1 MNNERKKYF
10 KKKYIFAGLVIFL
23 AVIITILM
31 SNPLRWSG
39 SIIKRRLLKE
49 TPICTNMNS
58 AIETLKSNDNYEI
71 MFISYENG
79 FGMSKSEPI
88 DAAVSYGQEEIG
100 KKSIKVYLGEYRA
113 IFCVDVIA
121 YYGFDEKNEL
131 IAIEVTKEY
140 EAI

>member
-1 MNNERKKYF
+1 ML
-10 KKKYIFAGLVIFL
+10 KKKYKLLGLFIVFV
-23 AVIITILM
+23 VIIIVIV
-31 SNPLRWSG
+31 SNPLLCSE
-39 SIIKRRLLKE
+39 SIIRRKLLKE
-49 TPICTNMNS
+49 TPIGINMDNV
-58 AIETLKSNDNYEI
+58 IETLKSNENYEI

-100 KKSIKVYLGEYRA
+100 KKSIKVHLGEYRV

-121 YYGFDEKNEL
+121 YYGFDEQNEL